1 VRGMDEQSQKENE
14 IDEIF
19 THIKQLK
26 AEKVNNVDINQ
37 DDFES
42 IKTIKKDTGTI
53 GEENYYN
60 GIPPE
65 DIFRIIKPEDLGR
78 ESLSVMKVD
87 VRSSGI
93 CDICGRDII
102 FDENLSGLTIRGEF
116 FSCEN
121 CCRDAS
127 KETLDGWVEY
137 KKGKP
142 KDIIPIAL
150 WLMKEKKRT
159 ELFK

>member
-1 VRGMDEQSQKENE
+1 MDEQSKKDNE
-14 IDEIF
+14 MDEIF

-26 AEKVNNVDINQ
+26 AERVNNDEINQ

-53 GEENYYN
+53 GAEDHYK

-65 DIFRIIKPEDLGR
+65 DIFKISKPEDLAT
-78 ESLSVMKVD
+78 ENLSVMKVD

-102 FDENLSGLTIRGEF
+102 FDDNLSGLAIRGEF
-116 FSCEN
+116 FSCEK

-127 KETLDGWVEY
+127 KETLDNWIEY

-142 KDIIPIAL
+142 KEIIPIAL
-150 WLMKEKKRT
+150 WLMQEEKRT

>member
-1 VRGMDEQSQKENE
+1 MDEQNQKDNELNE
-14 IDEIF
+14 IF
-19 THIKQLK
+19 SHIKQLK
-26 AEKVNNVDINQ
+26 AEQLNNDEINQ
-37 DDFES
+37 DEFES
-42 IKTIKKDTGTI
+42 IKTMKKEI
-53 GEENYYN
+53 EISKEENFYK

-65 DIFRIIKPEDLGR
+65 DIFKILKPEDLTR
-78 ESLSVMKVD
+78 ENLSIMKVD

-102 FDENLSGLTIRGEF
+102 FDDNLSGLTIRGEF
-116 FSCEN
+116 FSCEK

-137 KKGKP
+137 KKGKSNE
-142 KDIIPIAL
+142 IIPIAL
-150 WLMKEKKRT
+150 WLMKEEKRT

>member
-1 VRGMDEQSQKENE
+1 MDEQSQKENE

>member
-1 VRGMDEQSQKENE
+1 MRGMDEQSQKDSE

-19 THIKQLK
+19 SHIKQLK
-26 AEKVNNVDINQ
+26 AEQLKTDEINQ

-42 IKTIKKDTGTI
+42 IKTIKKDI
-53 GEENYYN
+53 GKIVEETNYKA
-60 GIPPE
+60 IPLE
-65 DIFRIIKPEDLGR
+65 DIFRILKPEDLTR
-78 ESLSVMKVD
+78 ENRSIMKVD
-87 VRSSGI
+87 VRSTGI

-102 FDENLSGLTIRGEF
+102 FDDNLSGLTIRGEF
-116 FSCEN
+116 FSCEK

-127 KETLDGWVEY
+127 KETLDSWVEY

-142 KDIIPIAL
+142 KEIIPIAL
-150 WLMKEKKRT
+150 WLMQEKKQS

>member
-1 VRGMDEQSQKENE
+1 MDEQNQKDSE

-26 AEKVNNVDINQ
+26 AEQVNNVDINQ

-42 IKTIKKDTGTI
+42 IKTIKKDTGKI
-53 GEENYYN
+53 GEENKYKK
-60 GIPPE
+60 IPPE
-65 DIFRIIKPEDLGR
+65 DIFRILKPEDLAR
-78 ESLSVMKVD
+78 ENLSVMKVD
-87 VRSSGI
+87 DRSSGI

-102 FDENLSGLTIRGEF
+102 FDDNLSGLTIRGEF
-116 FSCEN
+116 FSCEK

-137 KKGKP
+137 KMGKP
-142 KDIIPIAL
+142 NDIIPIAL